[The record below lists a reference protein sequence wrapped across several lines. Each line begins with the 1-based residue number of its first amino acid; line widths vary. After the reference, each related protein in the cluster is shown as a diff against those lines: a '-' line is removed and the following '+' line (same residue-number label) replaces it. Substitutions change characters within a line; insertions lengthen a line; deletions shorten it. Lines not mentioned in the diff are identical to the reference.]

1 MQNNVLSTESSTW
14 RSRLRALGPG
24 VLLASAA
31 VGGSHLIASTQA
43 GALYGWQLAV
53 IILLVNVLKYPF
65 FRFSTHYT
73 LDTGKSLIEGY
84 AGKSRAYVWVFFLLT
99 VPSATIST
107 GALALI
113 SAVIVKTA
121 LPALPLSV
129 NALSIGVMAATLAL
143 LLLGHYRALDRV
155 TKLIMISLTV
165 ATVAAAVIAATRGQ
179 QMLPDFIEPSPWNMA
194 SLGFIIALMG
204 WMPAPIEFSAINSLW
219 VAVKRKLDH
228 VSYQDG
234 LFDFNVGYIGSAL
247 LALVFLA
254 LGALVQYGTGAE
266 VKMAGPAYIAQLID
280 MYARTIGDWSRW
292 LVAFIAFFCMFG
304 TTLTAV
310 DGYSRANTEAFR
322 LIKGE
327 TSYST
332 RALYIWPVLGCAAGM
347 VVILFFKG
355 ALAPMLK
362 FAMITAFL
370 TTPVFAWLNLMLV
383 RGGAHRIS
391 GGMLAFSWLG
401 LIYLAGFAVLFLLQ
415 LVGVFG

>member
-179 QMLPDFIEPSPWNMA
+179 QMLPDFIESSPWNMA

-254 LGALVQYGTGAE
+254 LGALVQYGTGTE
-266 VKMAGPAYIAQLID
+266 VKLAGPAYIAQLID

-332 RALYIWPVLGCAAGM
+332 RALYIWTVLGCAAGM

>member
-1 MQNNVLSTESSTW
+1 MD
-14 RSRLRALGPG
+14 G
-24 VLLASAA
+24 VS
-31 VGGSHLIASTQA
+31 
-43 GALYGWQLAV
+43 
-53 IILLVNVLKYPF
+53 
-65 FRFSTHYT
+65 
-73 LDTGKSLIEGY
+73 
-84 AGKSRAYVWVFFLLT
+84 
-99 VPSATIST
+99 
-107 GALALI
+107 
-113 SAVIVKTA
+113 
-121 LPALPLSV
+121 
-129 NALSIGVMAATLAL
+129 
-143 LLLGHYRALDRV
+143 
-155 TKLIMISLTV
+155 KLIMIALT
-165 ATVAAAVIAATRGQ
+165 ASTVAAVAIAAANGGAPRA
-179 QMLPDFIEPSPWNMA
+179 PDFIEASPWNMA
-194 SLGFIIALMG
+194 ALGFIIALMG

-254 LGALVQYGTGAE
+254 LGALVQYGTGTE
-266 VKMAGPAYIAQLID
+266 VKLAGPAYIAQLID

-327 TSYST
+327 KSYST
-332 RALYIWPVLGCAAGM
+332 RALYIWTVLGCAAGM

>member
-1 MQNNVLSTESSTW
+1 MVTGAHANAFTLLRICAALAVIFSHHFPVTGTQPPAWLHSNMVGGVAVMTFFTISGYLVTLSWLQDPRLLAFAGKRLLRLWPGIGINILAGGVLAVT
-14 RSRLRALGPG
+14 LL
-24 VLLASAA
+24 VLLA
-31 VGGSHLIASTQA
+31 G
-43 GALYGWQLAV
+43 
-53 IILLVNVLKYPF
+53 KY
-65 FRFSTHYT
+65 S
-73 LDTGKSLIEGY
+73 
-84 AGKSRAYVWVFFLLT
+84 
-99 VPSATIST
+99 
-107 GALALI
+107 
-113 SAVIVKTA
+113 
-121 LPALPLSV
+121 
-129 NALSIGVMAATLAL
+129 
-143 LLLGHYRALDRV
+143 ALDGLS
-155 TKLIMISLTV
+155 KFIMIALT
-165 ATVAAAVIAATRGQ
+165 ASTVAAVAIAAANGGAPRA
-179 QMLPDFIEPSPWNMA
+179 PDFIEASPWNMA
-194 SLGFIIALMG
+194 ALGFIIALMG

-254 LGALVQYGTGAE
+254 VGALVQYGTGTE

-332 RALYIWPVLGCAAGM
+332 RALYLWTVLGCIAGM

>member
-254 LGALVQYGTGAE
+254 LGALVQYGTGTE
-266 VKMAGPAYIAQLID
+266 VKLAGPAYIAQLID

-332 RALYIWPVLGCAAGM
+332 RALYIWTVLGCAAGM

-401 LIYLAGFAVLFLLQ
+401 LIYLTGFAVLFLLQ

>member
-155 TKLIMISLTV
+155 SKLIMISLTV

-179 QMLPDFIEPSPWNMA
+179 QMLPDFIESSPWNMA

-254 LGALVQYGTGAE
+254 LGALVQYGTGTE
-266 VKMAGPAYIAQLID
+266 VKLAGPAYIAQLID

-327 TSYST
+327 KSYST
-332 RALYIWPVLGCAAGM
+332 RALYIWTVLGCAAGM